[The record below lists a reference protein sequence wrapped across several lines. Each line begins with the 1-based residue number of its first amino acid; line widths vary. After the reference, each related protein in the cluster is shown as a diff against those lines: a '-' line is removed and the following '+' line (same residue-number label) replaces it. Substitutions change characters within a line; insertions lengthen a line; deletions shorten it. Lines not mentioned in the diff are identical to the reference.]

1 MHSSELMVTRI
12 ADRQWQALTGDRVVG
27 CGEASPRP
35 DGRLF
40 LSIDSWQADAFDRL
54 ATAMLAELPTPLYTV
69 VDEADLELTAHWR
82 RAGLATRRRE
92 WEYRV
97 PTDPAITGLDSAPP
111 PGVEILDFGA
121 AEVDSLRELDR
132 TVRAEVEAAAGW
144 QTMPAEVICPPIDP
158 AHYVVAAQ
166 AGRYAGLCRV
176 TQPTRLP
183 RIGLIA
189 VRADAQRRGIAR
201 ALVGRALGALH
212 HAGKA
217 WASAEIDESNAAAT
231 ALFEGIGAERSNST
245 LELVWR

>member
-1 MHSSELMVTRI
+1 MVTRI
-12 ADRQWQALTGDRVVG
+12 ADRHWHALAGDRVVG
-27 CGEASPRP
+27 SGEASPRP

-40 LSIDSWQADAFDRL
+40 LSIDSWQDEAFDRL
-54 ATAMLAELPTPLYTV
+54 AGAMLAELPKPLYTV
-69 VDEADLELTAHWR
+69 VDEADLEVTTHWR

-92 WEYRV
+92 WEYRI

-111 PGVEILDFGA
+111 PGVEILNFGA

-132 TVRAEVEAAAGW
+132 VVRAEVEAAAGW
-144 QTMPAEVICPPIDP
+144 QTMPAEVISPPIDP

-189 VRADAQRRGIAR
+189 VRTDAHRRGIAR
-201 ALVGRALGALH
+201 ALLGRTLGSLH

-217 WASAEIDESNAAAT
+217 WAATEIDESNAAAT
-231 ALFEGIGAERSNST
+231 ALFEGIGAERSTST

>member
-1 MHSSELMVTRI
+1 MVTRI
-12 ADRQWQALTGDRVVG
+12 ADRQWHALTGDRVVG
-27 CGEASPRP
+27 SGEASPRP

-40 LSIDSWQADAFDRL
+40 LSIDSWQDEAFDQL
-54 ATAMLAELPTPLYTV
+54 ATAMLADLPTPLYTV
-69 VDEADLELTAHWR
+69 VDEADLELTAQWR

-111 PGVEILDFGA
+111 PDVEILDFGA
-121 AEVDSLRELDR
+121 AEVHSLRELDR
-132 TVRAEVEAAAGW
+132 TIRTEVEAAAGW
-144 QTMPAEVICPPIDP
+144 QTMPAEVISPPIDP
-158 AHYVVAAQ
+158 ANYVVAAQ

-189 VRADAQRRGIAR
+189 VRAEAHRRGIAR
-201 ALVGRALGALH
+201 ALLGRVLGSLH
-212 HAGKA
+212 RAGKA

-231 ALFEGIGAERSNST
+231 ALFEGIGGARSNST